1 MQLSAQHTACRLL
14 SVRGAERPS
23 TPQCSPLR
31 SYTPFRA
38 HGHHVAGAANGALIG
53 AMPHASLWQKSASPR
68 LSWRCWYIPCHTPL
82 DVEEFGALQGARRG
96 RVLVR
101 AEGDGA
107 SQQDE
112 TTRREEAR
120 IAALEKLT
128 RSGPEQKKRQQTAVK
143 RQERKAAAPVRAFQ
157 GCACFMRADAL
168 GLVEAWHRVVLAQR
182 TATMKA

>member
-1 MQLSAQHTACRLL
+1 MHHCGENLQVQDS
-14 SVRGAERPS
+14 
-23 TPQCSPLR
+23 
-31 SYTPFRA
+31 
-38 HGHHVAGAANGALIG
+38 HGVAGTFLVI
-53 AMPHASLWQKSASPR
+53 HRWTL
-68 LSWRCWYIPCHTPL
+68 
-82 DVEEFGALQGARRG
+82 EEFGALQGARRG

-157 GCACFMRADAL
+157 GCAYFMRADAL

-182 TATMKA
+182 TATRKT